1 MSRLKTLLFALTL
14 VLLASASCQRKELLE
29 PHDHNNLVIKA
40 NFDSLALSQLLSH
53 KSDYTNPG
61 EPKTTSYILYE
72 KTTGKIAYR
81 GSFKGLQSGMYV
93 EEGLYDLLLYTTD
106 FNELDANFFIGMD
119 NPQTAE
125 THTRQV
131 PWESAPVKEATEE
144 AAAEDGEEPVDKA
157 TPSDVT
163 EVWMVE
169 PDPTFGVLVENVAV
183 FKDQEN
189 KLVEAEFVQKS
200 FKYYLTI
207 ECLGLQSIHTAK
219 MNLSGLYTTAFLAN
233 EEHRM
238 SEVGAQTVDLQIS
251 RTKPTSDEELGKG
264 QLYGEFWSFGPNQRD
279 DIIHSITLYFK
290 NGSEITIALDEE
302 YTSQSQIKS
311 LTRGGEIIFK
321 KVLEIKGPQGGFQT
335 GVGDWDDPTDV
346 EIEF

>member
-14 VLLASASCQRKELLE
+14 VLLSSASCQRKELLD

-40 NFDSLALSQLLSH
+40 SFDSLALSQLLSH

-72 KTTGKIAYR
+72 KTTGKIAYK

-93 EEGLYDLLLYTTD
+93 DEGLYDLLLYTTD
-106 FNELDANFFIGMD
+106 FNELDANFFIGLD

-131 PWESAPVKEATEE
+131 PLESAPVKEAAE
-144 AAAEDGEEPVDKA
+144 AAAEDGEEPADKV

-169 PDPTFGVLVENVAV
+169 PDPTFGVLVEDVAV
-183 FKDQEN
+183 FKNQEN

-207 ECLGLQSIHTAK
+207 ECTGLQSIHTAK
-219 MNLSGLYTTAFLAN
+219 MNLSGLYTSAYLAN
-233 EEHRM
+233 ENHRM
-238 SEVGAQTVDLQIS
+238 DEAGAQTVELQIS
-251 RTKPTSDEELGKG
+251 RTKPTTPEDLGRGK
-264 QLYGEFWSFGPNQRD
+264 LYGEFWSFGPNQRD

-311 LTRGGEIIFK
+311 LTRGGEILFK
-321 KVLEIKGPQGGFQT
+321 KELEIKGPQGGFQP

>member
-40 NFDSLALSQLLSH
+40 SFDSLALSQLLSH

-72 KTTGKIAYR
+72 KTTGKVAYR
-81 GSFKGLQSGMYV
+81 GSFKGLQRGMYV

-106 FNELDANFFIGMD
+106 FNELDANFFIRMD

-131 PWESAPVKEATEE
+131 PLESAPVKEAAE
-144 AAAEDGEEPVDKA
+144 AAAQDGEEPADKA

-238 SEVGAQTVDLQIS
+238 SEAGSQTVDLQIF

-302 YTSQSQIKS
+302 YTSQTQIKS

-321 KVLEIKGPQGGFQT
+321 KVLEIKGPQGGFQP

>member
-1 MSRLKTLLFALTL
+1 MSRIKTLLFALTL
-14 VLLASASCQRKELLE
+14 VLLSSASCQRKELLD

-40 NFDSLALSQLLSH
+40 SFDSLALSQLLSH

-72 KTTGKIAYR
+72 KTTGKVAYR
-81 GSFKGLQSGMYV
+81 GSFKGLQRGMYV

-131 PWESAPVKEATEE
+131 PLESAPVKEAAE
-144 AAAEDGEEPVDKA
+144 AAAQDAEEPADKA

-169 PDPTFGVLVENVAV
+169 PDPTFGVLVEDVAV
-183 FKDQEN
+183 FKNQEN

-238 SEVGAQTVDLQIS
+238 SEAGSQTVDLQIF

-290 NGSEITIALDEE
+290 NGSELTIAIDEE
-302 YTSQSQIKS
+302 YTSQTQIKS

-321 KVLEIKGPQGGFQT
+321 KVLEIKGPQGGFQP